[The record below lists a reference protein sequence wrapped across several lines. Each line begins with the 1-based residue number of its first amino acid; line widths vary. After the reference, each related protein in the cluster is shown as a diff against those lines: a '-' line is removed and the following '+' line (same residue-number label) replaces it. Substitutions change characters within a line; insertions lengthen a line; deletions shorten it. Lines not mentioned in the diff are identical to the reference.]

1 MYRHREKQHV
11 RGRGNAKRRGSRAY
25 RRPGFVAVVLAAVGA
40 LAVPSA
46 VAAAPGAHS
55 GVPGGHKGGV
65 ALVGDPAA
73 YVDPF
78 IGTQKG
84 VDWENTFPGVTAPFG
99 MMQFS
104 PDTTSAPTGYGYTD
118 TAVKGF
124 SLDHFSGGC
133 SSFGD
138 IPLLPVTGDVG
149 ADPAGRTEHFSHQ
162 DEHASP
168 GAYDVHLTDSD
179 VQVDIGA
186 TTRTGIASFGYPAG
200 STAQVLVKSGT
211 NLGGD
216 YAAEVDVVSDH
227 EISGT
232 TTPHGLCNNSRYT
245 MYFDITFDRPFTA
258 HGTWQR
264 GSGTGT
270 GSGATTVT
278 PGSDTATGSGSGT
291 YLTFG
296 TATDRT
302 VTAKIGMSYVS
313 TSGAAAN
320 AKAEIPGWSVP
331 KVQAQTRDAW
341 RDALRKVSVGG
352 ATKDELTVFY
362 TSLYRSLQ
370 SPSVFND
377 VDGRYIGFDNAIH
390 QVPRGHTQYATFS
403 DWDIYRSL
411 APLQTML
418 YPREAGDM
426 ANSLLRDAQQQGGWW
441 PKWPSQNMTG
451 NVMNGDNG
459 VPLFAQYVAF
469 GATGVDIKDALPIMK
484 KAATTSEKVG
494 WGWVERPGVEDYVRL
509 GYAPNNA
516 TSQGDHGLQGASET
530 LEWATDDFTISQLA
544 ARIGDK
550 ATAREYAVRGNNWQ
564 NIYDPATGY
573 LRPRDDNGAFPAGPG
588 FQTPPAGAFGQDGY
602 DEGNAAQYNFSVQ
615 QDIAGLVTAMGGPAQ
630 VVPRLDDYFSQL
642 NAGGNAPYDWAGNEI
657 DTTTP
662 WMYDYVGQPWKTQE
676 VTRRFESELFTTAPD
691 GLPGNDD
698 NGALSSEYV
707 WAALGMIPATP
718 GTPTLALNSP
728 LVKRAVISLGNGHRI
743 TIDAPRA
750 ATNAPYV
757 TGMRLDGRHFESTAL
772 PADFALRGG
781 DLDVDLATRPDT
793 HWATSPK
800 AAPPSW
806 RTGEVPA
813 VGYLTP
819 TGTQVLPGGSTL
831 PATVGASTLAGHA
844 GSVRW
849 TATSDVP
856 GVTVTPS
863 SGTLDLRR
871 ADRASVPVTIAVA
884 AGTPSGYHPVEV
896 AFRTADGTQLP
907 GGAAVVTVPAAD
919 GAATACDTLGATD
932 TECGLRFR
940 DNGDGHTVAVTLG
953 GRSGRSTTDGS
964 PFEYFDVDNT
974 IVPGAAAG
982 SPYHATVTI
991 DYYDHGTGSWAL
1003 QYDSASGAYKQSPS
1017 VAKTGT
1023 DTWKTAT
1030 FTLDDAVF
1038 HNGENAG
1045 SDFRVANSGDA
1056 GTLGRVAVTVSG
1068 GNVLALHLCPDP
1080 S

>member
-1 MYRHREKQHV
+1 MFRQRHQHQSP
-11 RGRGNAKRRGSRAY
+11 RQRPWRRG
-25 RRPGFVAVVLAAVGA
+25 AVVGAVLAAVGA
-40 LAVPSA
+40 LAVP
-46 VAAAPGAHS
+46 AAGAATA
-55 GVPGGHKGGV
+55 GGRHGGGA
-65 ALVGDPAA
+65 ALVADPTS
-73 YVDPF
+73 YVNSF

-104 PDTTSAPTGYGYTD
+104 PDTTNAPTGYGYTD
-118 TAVKGF
+118 DAIKGF

-138 IPLLPVTGDVG
+138 IPLLPVTGDIG
-149 ADPAGRTEHFSHQ
+149 ADPAGRTEHFSHD
-162 DEHASP
+162 DEQAAP
-168 GAYDVHLTDSD
+168 GSYDVHLTDSD

-186 TTRTGIASFGYPAG
+186 TTRTGIASFAYPASAG

-216 YAAEVDVVSDH
+216 YAAEVNVLSDR

-232 TTPHGLCNNSRYT
+232 TTPHGLCNNSKYT

-264 GSGTGT
+264 GGGT
-270 GSGATTVT
+270 GSGATAVT
-278 PGSDTATGSGSGT
+278 PGADSAAGSGSGA
-291 YLTFG
+291 YLTFD
-296 TATDRT
+296 TAKGRN

-352 ATKDELTVFY
+352 AAKDQLTVFY

-377 VDGRYIGFDNAIH
+377 VDGRYIGFDDVVRK
-390 QVPRGHTQYATFS
+390 VPRGHTQYAHFS

-469 GATGVDIKDALPIMK
+469 GATGVDVKDALPIMK
-484 KAATTSEKVG
+484 KGATVSQKVG

-530 LEWATDDFTISQLA
+530 LEWATDDFAISQLA
-544 ARIGDK
+544 ATVGDR
-550 ATAREYAVRGNNWQ
+550 ATAAEYARRGNNWQ
-564 NIYDPATGY
+564 NIFDPATGY
-573 LRPRDDNGAFPAGPG
+573 LRPRDDNGSFPAGPG
-588 FQTPPAGAFGQDGY
+588 FQAPPAGAFGQDGY

-615 QDIAGLVTAMGGPAQ
+615 QDIAGLVTAMGGPDK

-676 VTRRFESELFTTAPD
+676 VARRFETELFTTAPD

-707 WAALGMIPATP
+707 WAALGMMPATP

-728 LVKRAVISLGNGHRI
+728 LVQRAVISLGNGHRI
-743 TIDAPRA
+743 TIDAPKA
-750 ATNAPYV
+750 ATDAPYV
-757 TGMRLDGRHFESTAL
+757 TGMRLNGGRFESTAL
-772 PADFALRGG
+772 PASFATRGG
-781 DLDVDLATRPDT
+781 DLHIDLSTRPDT
-793 HWATSPK
+793 HWATGAK

-813 VGYLTP
+813 VGYFTP
-819 TGTQVLPGGSTL
+819 TGAQVMAGGSSV
-831 PATVGASTLAGHA
+831 PATVGVSSLAGKA
-844 GSVRW
+844 KTVRW
-849 TATSDVP
+849 TASSDVP

-863 SGTLDLRR
+863 SGTLDLRH
-871 ADRASVPVTIAVA
+871 ADSAAVPVTLAVA
-884 AGTPSGYHPVEV
+884 DGTPSGYHPVHV
-896 AFRTADGTQLP
+896 DFRAQDGTRLP
-907 GGAAVVTVPAAD
+907 GGAVVVTVPAAD
-919 GAATACDTLGATD
+919 GTATACDTLGATD

-940 DNGDGHTVAVTLG
+940 DNGDGHTVPVTLD

-982 SPYHATVTI
+982 TSYRATVTI
-991 DYYDHGTGSWAL
+991 DYFDHGTGTWSL
-1003 QYDSASGAYKQSPS
+1003 HYDSASAAYKQSEF
-1017 VAKTGT
+1017 VQKTGT

-1038 HNGENAG
+1038 RNGENAG
-1045 SDFRVANSGDA
+1045 SDFRVANSGDT

-1068 GNVLALHLCPDP
+1068 GNVLALHLCPDAG
-1080 S
+1080 

>member
-1 MYRHREKQHV
+1 MYRHRAKHHD
-11 RGRGNAKRRGSRAY
+11 RTSSSRRFGR
-25 RRPGFVAVVLAAVGA
+25 PAVVAAALAAVSVLVVPAA
-40 LAVPSA
+40 LAAGPA
-46 VAAAPGAHS
+46 GAAGR
-55 GVPGGHKGGV
+55 GGGT
-65 ALVGDPAA
+65 ALVADPTA
-73 YVDPF
+73 YVNTF

-104 PDTTSAPTGYGYTD
+104 PDTATAPTGYGYTD
-118 TAVKGF
+118 TTIKGF

-138 IPLLPVTGDVG
+138 IPILPVTGEVG
-149 ADPAGRTEHFSHQ
+149 ADPAGRTEHFSHD
-162 DEHASP
+162 DEQAAP
-168 GAYDVHLTDSD
+168 GSYDVHLTDSD

-186 TTRTGIASFGYPAG
+186 TARTGIASFGYPAG
-200 STAQVLVKSGT
+200 SQAQLLVKSGT
-211 NLGGD
+211 SLGGD
-216 YAAEVDVVSDH
+216 LAAKVNVVSDH

-232 TTPHGLCNNSRYT
+232 TTPRGLCGNSKYT

-264 GSGTGT
+264 GGGS
-270 GSGATTVT
+270 GSGATAVT
-278 PGSDTATGSGSGT
+278 AGSSTAAGSGSGA
-291 YLTFG
+291 YLTFD
-296 TATDRT
+296 TSTDRSI
-302 VTAKIGMSYVS
+302 TAKIGMSYVS

-320 AKAEIPGWSVP
+320 AASEMPGWSVGH
-331 KVQAQTRDAW
+331 VQAQTRDDW

-352 ATKDELTVFY
+352 ASDDELTTFY
-362 TSLYRSLQ
+362 SSLYRSLQ

-377 VDGRYIGFDNAIH
+377 VDGRYIGFDDAIH

-418 YPREAGDM
+418 YPDKAGDM

-484 KAATTSEKVG
+484 KAATQSQKVG

-509 GYAPNNA
+509 GYAPNNS

-544 ARIGDK
+544 ARIGDH
-550 ATAREYAVRGNNWQ
+550 ATAAEYAVRGNNWQ
-564 NIYDPATGY
+564 NIFDPATNY
-573 LRPRDDNGAFPAGPG
+573 LRPRDGNGAFPAGPG

-602 DEGNAAQYNFSVQ
+602 DEGNAAQYNWSVQ
-615 QDIAGLVTAMGGPAQ
+615 QNIAGLVTAMGGNDA
-630 VVPRLDDYFSQL
+630 VIPRLDDYFSQL

-676 VTRRFESELFTTAPD
+676 VTRRFETELFTTAPD

-707 WAALGMIPATP
+707 WAALGMMPATP
-718 GTPTLALNSP
+718 GTPTLVLNSP
-728 LVKRAVISLGNGHRI
+728 LVKRAVIRLGNGHRI
-743 TIDAPRA
+743 TIDAPKA
-750 ATNAPYV
+750 ADDAPYV
-757 TGMRLDGRHFESTAL
+757 TGMQLDGRHFESTAL
-772 PADFALRGG
+772 PASFATQGG
-781 DLDVDLATRPDT
+781 SLDVDLSTRPDT
-793 HWATSPK
+793 HWATGAK
-800 AAPPSW
+800 AAPPSY

-819 TGTQVLPGGSTL
+819 TGNQVMPSGTSL
-831 PATVGASTLAGHA
+831 PATVGVSNLAGHA

-849 TATSDVP
+849 TAASDVP
-856 GVTVTPS
+856 GVTVAPS
-863 SGTLDLRR
+863 SGTLDLRH
-871 ADRASVPVTIAVA
+871 ADRATVPVTISVA
-884 AGTPSGYHPVEV
+884 DGTPSGYHPVKV
-896 AFRTADGTQLP
+896 AFRTSDGTSLP

-919 GAATACDTLGATD
+919 GSATACDTLGATD

-940 DNGDGHTVAVTLG
+940 DNGDGHTTPVTVG
-953 GRSGRSTTDGS
+953 DRSGRSTTDGS
-964 PFEYFDVDNT
+964 PYEYFDIDNT
-974 IVPGAAAG
+974 IVPGGA
-982 SPYHATVTI
+982 YHATVTI
-991 DYYDHGTGSWAL
+991 DYYDHGTGSWSL
-1003 QYDSASGAYKQSPS
+1003 QYDSTTGAYKQSPS

-1030 FTLDDAVF
+1030 FTLDDAAF

-1045 SDFRVANSGDA
+1045 SDFRVANSGDT
-1056 GTLGRVAVTVSG
+1056 GTLGRVQVTVSG
-1068 GNVLALHLCPDP
+1068 GNVLALHLCPDG